1 MKKYQRLASLVA
13 VALVATSLTACGA
26 KQSSQS
32 SSNSSSTATSQKT
45 ADGIVGSFQN
55 TGKGTAINLYA
66 NGTGRYVYA
75 DPVNSDTNDQLTWQK
90 TGDNDYTLKFD
101 DSDVTSPIT
110 AHLDGNQLTLTGD
123 SNWSTDTMTRANGS
137 INLDKYLSDH
147 HGGSGNSSQGN
158 SSVDPKRV
166 GAMAFQATY
175 DGMPGRETFSFSSN
189 GDTYSFGEGPS
200 ADGAIEYKIKGNN
213 VTYWKASDPSNKTT
227 TTVSALESQTDAEQ
241 ISGIVSHTN

>member
-1 MKKYQRLASLVA
+1 MKKYQRVASMVA
-13 VALVATSLTACGA
+13 IALVATSLTACGA
-26 KQSSQS
+26 KQTDQS
-32 SSNSSSTATSQKT
+32 ASSSTTASSQK
-45 ADGIVGSFQN
+45 AVDGIVGSYQN

-90 TGDNDYTLKFD
+90 TGDNQYTLKFD

-123 SNWSTDTMTRANGS
+123 SNWATDTMSRANGS
-137 INLDKYLSDH
+137 LNLDKYLADH
-147 HGGSGNSSQGN
+147 HGGSSNSGHSN
-158 SSVDPKRV
+158 NSVDPKRV

-175 DGMPGRETFSFSSN
+175 NGMPGRETFSFSSN

-200 ADGAIEYKIKGNN
+200 AKNPVEYKIKGNN
-213 VTYWKASDPSNKTT
+213 VTYWKASDPSSKTT
-227 TTVSALESQTDAEQ
+227 TTVGALENLTNAEQ
-241 ISGIVSHTN
+241 ISSIVSRTN